1 MMKFRFFLRLDKEE
15 KWLEHMAQKGWMLS
29 KKSMLYHFCKAVPEK
44 RTIRIDYREMK
55 SAKDFSDYCTL
66 FEDSGWKHIAGT
78 RYSGMQ
84 YFLKM
89 KDDGAGDIFSDTI
102 SRAGRYKRLSH
113 MWLSGA
119 IVFLPLI
126 PVLNFDTMFSPK
138 EWYYT
143 PGLWELEGVR
153 FWQAFLFETPFALMR
168 GIGCLLPIAG
178 TLIYIGFAMKLR
190 ALYRSEIM
198 N

>member
-1 MMKFRFFLRLDKEE
+1 MKKFRFFLRLDKEE
-15 KWLEHMAQKGWMLS
+15 KWLERMAGDGWMLS
-29 KKSMLYHFCKAVPEK
+29 GKSMLYHFCKAVPEN

-55 SAKDFSDYCTL
+55 SAKDFSDYCAL
-66 FEDSGWKHIAGT
+66 FEDSGWRHIAGT
-78 RYSGMQ
+78 RHSGMQ

-89 KDDGAGDIFSDTI
+89 NDDGAGDIFSDTI

-126 PVLNFDTMFSPK
+126 PVSNFDIMFSPK

-143 PGLWELEGVR
+143 PGLWELEGVS
-153 FWQAFLFETPFALMR
+153 FWQSFLFETPFALMR

-178 TLIYIGFAMKLR
+178 ALIYIGFAIKLR
-190 ALYRSEIM
+190 ALYRSEIK